1 MTDSLIDID
10 KKSELNNLPRRYKKI
25 SITRYFIYLALI
37 VMVIWSFQG
46 SQFSFEGLLDS
57 TQYFKRFLGEAFP
70 SIRYDGGLTT
80 KVLLNQ
86 KNGPSKYDIG
96 DSVFI

>member
-1 MTDSLIDID
+1 MTDSPIYID

-46 SQFSFEGLLDS
+46 
-57 TQYFKRFLGEAFP
+57 
-70 SIRYDGGLTT
+70 
-80 KVLLNQ
+80 
-86 KNGPSKYDIG
+86 
-96 DSVFI
+96 